1 VLGNPYRCE
10 KVTHLGNALSI
21 QNSIE
26 YYSLIKKSSIC
37 NASRGWASSG
47 ETDAQGMCTYI
58 ISTRLLKGGYFG
70 LRVGKEE
77 TTGELSRRG
86 VMVNTVEE
94 SASIRNWPHQ
104 DIIEWERDIE
114 CEQQQ

>member
-1 VLGNPYRCE
+1 
-10 KVTHLGNALSI
+10 
-21 QNSIE
+21 
-26 YYSLIKKSSIC
+26 
-37 NASRGWASSG
+37 
-47 ETDAQGMCTYI
+47 MCTYI

-104 DIIEWERDIE
+104 DIIKRSFFRLRPPCAREVKGGI
-114 CEQQQ
+114 